1 MNFDMNFSNA
11 ARNIL
16 KKVASDERMI
26 NYQSLIFKTGDLIIN
41 NFDFLKRFGA
51 LYSLLIHFIIEKI
64 AINEAKQEQ
73 ED

>member
-41 NFDFLKRFGA
+41 NFDFLKD
-51 LYSLLIHFIIEKI
+51 LVHCMVY
-64 AINEAKQEQ
+64 
-73 ED
+73 